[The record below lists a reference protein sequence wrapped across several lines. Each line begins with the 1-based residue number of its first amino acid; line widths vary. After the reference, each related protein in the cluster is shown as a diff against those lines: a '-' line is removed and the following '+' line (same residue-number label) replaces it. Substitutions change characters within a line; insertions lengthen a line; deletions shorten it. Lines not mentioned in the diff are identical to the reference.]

1 MLNWNKVHITIYSV
15 HSVLFLST
23 TILHKL
29 LERFENRLLNPA
41 TRNVDLVHMV
51 WAQLSA
57 VILTVSIGLIQK
69 SYSEITGTWSALLSG
84 LEVLSRLDGHCLPT
98 IVLRNILSSWKR
110 VLLYE
115 NFHFQIILSFNH
127 NNFWNVLFSFHL
139 SFSC

>member
-15 HSVLFLST
+15 HSVLFLSM

-29 LERFENRLLNPA
+29 LECFKNRLLNPA
-41 TRNVDLVHMV
+41 IRNVDLVHMV
-51 WAQLSA
+51 WAQIS
-57 VILTVSIGLIQK
+57 VIILTVSIGLIQK
-69 SYSEITGTWSALLSG
+69 SYSEITAFLSG
-84 LEVLSRLDGHCLPT
+84 LGVLSRLDGHCLPT
-98 IVLRNILSSWKR
+98 TVLRNILSSWKR
-110 VLLYE
+110 VLLCE